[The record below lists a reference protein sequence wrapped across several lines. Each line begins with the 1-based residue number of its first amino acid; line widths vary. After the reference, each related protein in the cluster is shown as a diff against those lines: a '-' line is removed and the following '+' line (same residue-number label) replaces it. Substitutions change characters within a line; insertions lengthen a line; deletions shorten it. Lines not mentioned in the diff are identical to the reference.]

1 MDSDVT
7 ELFITMDHALSFV
20 ENVEQLKEKQQWFIE
35 LINECVVT
43 IEECGSFI
51 LKYLDR
57 SKAGSQ
63 SLSLS

>member
-20 ENVEQLKEKQQWFIE
+20 ENVNALKEKQQWFID
-35 LINECVVT
+35 LINECIVT
-43 IEECGSFI
+43 IEGCGLFI

-57 SKAGSQ
+57 NIMGS
-63 SLSLS
+63 

>member
-1 MDSDVT
+1 MT

-20 ENVEQLKEKQQWFIE
+20 ENVEQLKEKRQWFVDLIE
-35 LINECVVT
+35 ECVVM

>member
-20 ENVEQLKEKQQWFIE
+20 ENVNKLEEKQQWFLD
-35 LINECVVT
+35 LISECLVM

-57 SKAGSQ
+57 STMGS
-63 SLSLS
+63 